1 MKRGIIVFTLI
12 ILIFTQSCKDND
24 CQDKL
29 CFTPPSSFNFELV
42 DKLTGENLFTN
53 GTFDSKDI
61 SVINLDD
68 QSHVGFTFLD
78 ENNYNIIR
86 INTIGWETEVINYS
100 IQISSESIF
109 KLYVNAERLNEN
121 CCSYTEYKEI
131 RIEDVDFELNQDIG
145 IYKIV
150 VE

>member
-1 MKRGIIVFTLI
+1 MKREIIVLTLI
-12 ILIFTQSCKDND
+12 ILIFVQSCKDND
-24 CQDKL
+24 CQDNL
-29 CFTPPSSFNFELV
+29 CFSPPSSFDFELV
-42 DKLTGENLFTN
+42 DKQTGENLFTN

-68 QSHVGFTFLD
+68 QSYVGFTFLD
-78 ENNYNIIR
+78 ENNYNIIS
-86 INTIGWETEVINYS
+86 INTIGWETEVTYYS

-131 RIEDVDFELNQDIG
+131 RIENSDFELNQDIG
-145 IYKIV
+145 IYKIL